1 MRTVK
6 RPDAFC
12 DSSALVPLFVDQP
25 GSAFAR
31 SALKVSAATWWGT
44 PVEIASALARLLREG
59 AITVRDFGKAANRLA
74 AARQTWIEVLP
85 SERLRDVAQALVQRH
100 PLRAGDAFQLAAG
113 LEWAN
118 QRPRGRRFLCLDRRL
133 ADAARAEGF
142 QVEGV

>member
-1 MRTVK
+1 V
-6 RPDAFC
+6 
-12 DSSALVPLFVDQP
+12 
-25 GSAFAR
+25 
-31 SALKVSAATWWGT
+31 GT

-59 AITVRDFGKAANRLA
+59 AITIRDFGKAANRLA

-85 SERLRDVAQALVQRH
+85 SERLRDVAQTLVQRH